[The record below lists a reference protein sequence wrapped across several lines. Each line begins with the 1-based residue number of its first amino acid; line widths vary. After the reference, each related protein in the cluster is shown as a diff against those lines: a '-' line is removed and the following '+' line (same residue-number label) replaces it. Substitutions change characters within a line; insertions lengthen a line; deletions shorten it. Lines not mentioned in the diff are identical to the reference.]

1 MDENLKAEQEIRRH
15 WESKRAEKS
24 NPVENENDTGDNLRL
39 KSNFE
44 KIQQDRKKLE
54 EERIILA
61 QQKKE
66 FEEEKIQFKK
76 SQHELFADQ
85 R

>member
-1 MDENLKAEQEIRRH
+1 M
-15 WESKRAEKS
+15 
-24 NPVENENDTGDNLRL
+24 ENENDTGDNLRL